1 MYSILIGNKKLSLRI
16 FFSLPHKSL
25 KILLVVPQNSKLI
38 QNALYGRTTRK
49 YIKEWCVFKFRSKRN
64 YFATLLVFQ
73 SFLKRKAMSMRTKVC
88 FVVLGSF
95 FTFFLDI
102 NESVSKLYTSFYG
115 TCFSLLLFH
124 DQFEQIDHIIST
136 VFLVFIVPWF
146 LP

>member
-1 MYSILIGNKKLSLRI
+1 MYSFWIGNKELSLRI

-64 YFATLLVFQ
+64 ITLQPYLYFRFF
-73 SFLKRKAMSMRTKVC
+73 SKGKAMSLRTKVC

-95 FTFFLDI
+95 FTFILDI
-102 NESVSKLYTSFYG
+102 NESVSKLYTSFMVHAFP
-115 TCFSLLLFH
+115 CFYFMTNLNR
-124 DQFEQIDHIIST
+124 
-136 VFLVFIVPWF
+136 
-146 LP
+146 

>member
-1 MYSILIGNKKLSLRI
+1 
-16 FFSLPHKSL
+16 
-25 KILLVVPQNSKLI
+25 
-38 QNALYGRTTRK
+38 
-49 YIKEWCVFKFRSKRN
+49 
-64 YFATLLVFQ
+64 
-73 SFLKRKAMSMRTKVC
+73 MSMRTKVC
-88 FVVLGSF
+88 FVVFGSF

-102 NESVSKLYTSFYG
+102 NESVSKLYTSFYV

>member
-1 MYSILIGNKKLSLRI
+1 MYSFWIGNKELSLRI

-64 YFATLLVFQ
+64 ITLQPYLYFRVF
-73 SFLKRKAMSMRTKVC
+73 KRKAMSMRTKVC

-95 FTFFLDI
+95 ITFILDI
-102 NESVSKLYTSFYG
+102 NESVSKLYAPFYG
-115 TCFSLLLFH
+115 TCLKFPCFYFMNNLNRYVTS
-124 DQFEQIDHIIST
+124 
-136 VFLVFIVPWF
+136 
-146 LP
+146 

>member
-1 MYSILIGNKKLSLRI
+1 MYSFWIGNKELSLTI
-16 FFSLPHKSL
+16 FFSFPHKSL

-64 YFATLLVFQ
+64 ITLQPYLYFRVF
-73 SFLKRKAMSMRTKVC
+73 SKGKAMSMRTKVC

-136 VFLVFIVPWF
+136 VFL
-146 LP
+146 

>member
-1 MYSILIGNKKLSLRI
+1 MYSFWIGNKELSLRI

-64 YFATLLVFQ
+64 IYFATLLVFQ
-73 SFLKRKAMSMRTKVC
+73 SFPKRKAMSLRTKVC
-88 FVVLGSF
+88 FMVLGSF

-102 NESVSKLYTSFYG
+102 NESVSKLYTSVYG

-124 DQFEQIDHIIST
+124 EQFEQIDHILST
-136 VFLVFIVPWF
+136 VFY
-146 LP
+146 

>member
-1 MYSILIGNKKLSLRI
+1 MSL
-16 FFSLPHKSL
+16 
-25 KILLVVPQNSKLI
+25 
-38 QNALYGRTTRK
+38 
-49 YIKEWCVFKFRSKRN
+49 
-64 YFATLLVFQ
+64 
-73 SFLKRKAMSMRTKVC
+73 RTKVC

-102 NESVSKLYTSFYG
+102 NESVSKLYTSVYG

-124 DQFEQIDHIIST
+124 EQFEQIDHIIST